1 MKKLIT
7 IIMLA
12 CLVSA
17 AHGAKHVAYL
27 STSDLTSYSH
37 LSAARGSYY
46 TLEFPVPHEVGGKE
60 IYGAFLEL
68 YADVEGVARDTTSVS
83 VPVLEVYALKTA
95 FTGSINPSQFERS
108 TGSVVNVNPG
118 TSERIVLDVTAA
130 VLRAIREPTAN
141 HGLILGGLEGDREG
155 TFTVRSNVLG
165 SGRVAKLTIHYDN
178 RVH

>member
-7 IIMLA
+7 IIALG

-17 AHGAKHVAYL
+17 AHGAKHVTYL
-27 STSDLTSYSH
+27 STSDLTTYSH

-46 TLEFPVPHEVGGKE
+46 TLDFSVPQEVAGKE

-68 YADVEGVARDTTSVS
+68 YADVAGVARDTSSVS
-83 VPVLEVYALKTA
+83 VPVLEVYALKSA

-108 TGSVVNVNPG
+108 TGTVINVKPG

-130 VLRAIREPTAN
+130 VVRAIKDPTKN

-155 TFTVRSNVLG
+155 TITLRSNVLG
-165 SGRVAKLTIHYDN
+165 SGRVAKLRIHYDN
-178 RVH
+178 RVK

>member
-17 AHGAKHVAYL
+17 AHGAKHVTYL
-27 STSDLTSYSH
+27 STADLSTYSH

-46 TLEFPVPHEVGGKE
+46 TLEFSAPQEVTGKE
-60 IYGAFLEL
+60 IYGAFLEF
-68 YADVEGVARDTTSVS
+68 YADVEGVARDTSSVS
-83 VPVLEVYALKTA
+83 VPVLEVYALKSA
-95 FTGSINPSQFERS
+95 FNGSINPSQFDRS
-108 TGSVVNVNPG
+108 AGVVVNVKPG

-130 VLRAIREPTAN
+130 VVRAIKDPTKN
-141 HGLILGGLEGDREG
+141 HGLILGGLEGYRDG
-155 TFTVRSNVLG
+155 SITVKSSVLG
-165 SGRVAKLTIHYDN
+165 SGQVAKLTIHYDN